1 MRLILR
7 GCAVAKP
14 NRCTYYFEIAR
25 DYTDGIDTWKKGV
38 YSAEGY
44 MDAYYGWQ
52 TRTKHV
58 STRIW
63 RQGPKGGVK
72 IVKDFNSVTGRELS
86 GYRYVTKD
94 EEMMKKFMWVK
105 LSAQP
110 IKRSLIN

>member
-1 MRLILR
+1 MISQ

-14 NRCTYYFEIAR
+14 NRCTYYFEIAN

-44 MDAYYGWQ
+44 MGAYYGWQ

-63 RQGPKGGVK
+63 QQGPKGGVK
-72 IVKDFNSVTGRELS
+72 IVKDCGQH
-86 GYRYVTKD
+86 GYASYVTKN
-94 EEMMKKFMWVK
+94 EEMMKKFIWVK

-110 IKRSLIN
+110 IK

>member
-1 MRLILR
+1 M
-7 GCAVAKP
+7 AKH
-14 NRCTYYFEIAR
+14 NRCTYYFEISS

-52 TRTKHV
+52 TRTMHV

-72 IVKDFNSVTGRELS
+72 IVKGRGLS

-94 EEMMKKFMWVK
+94 EEMMKKFIWVK
-105 LSAQP
+105 LSARP
-110 IKRSLIN
+110 IK

>member
-1 MRLILR
+1 MLFLSLVMRKHMISQ
-7 GCAVAKP
+7 GCAVAR
-14 NRCTYYFEIAR
+14 NRCTYYFEIEN

-52 TRTKHV
+52 TRTMHV
-58 STRIW
+58 SIRIW

-72 IVKDFNSVTGRELS
+72 IVKGCGQH
-86 GYRYVTKD
+86 GYAYVTKD
-94 EEMMKKFMWVK
+94 EEMMKKFIWVK

-110 IKRSLIN
+110 VK

>member
-1 MRLILR
+1 MISQ

-14 NRCTYYFEIAR
+14 NRCIYYFEIAN

-44 MDAYYGWQ
+44 MGAYYGWQ

-58 STRIW
+58 SNRIW

-72 IVKDFNSVTGRELS
+72 IVKGRGQH
-86 GYRYVTKD
+86 GYAYVTKD
-94 EEMMKKFMWVK
+94 EEMMKKFIWAK

-110 IKRSLIN
+110 IK